1 MGSGRSPDLPDNN
14 QSQGSGR
21 SPDFPDNN
29 QSPGS
34 GRSPDLPS
42 KKRKYNEG
50 YHFITM
56 VTNKRV
62 EVFKY
67 KDIAKAAVSTL
78 LFYEQR
84 GDFKLKGFIVMPDHI
99 HLICESV
106 GNNGAAYLDTPSGS
120 GRSPDLPDNNQSP
133 GSGRSPDLPDNN
145 QSPGSGRSPDLPD
158 NNQSPGSGR
167 SPDLP
172 DNNQFPGSGRSPDLP
187 DNNQS
192 PGSGRSPDLPDNNQ
206 SPGSGRSPDL
216 PDNNQSSGS
225 GRSPDLPDI
234 IRDIKK
240 YIAKK
245 AIEYLLV
252 RDKGIL
258 LRILLP
264 MPKKK
269 GHTYQLWQPDYYD
282 FNILSEKKFTEKLRY
297 MYQNPLRK
305 GLCDDI
311 FEYEFS
317 DIKRYFGSGDPKLP
331 GGG

>member
-1 MGSGRSPDLPDNN
+1 MGSGRSPDLVNNN
-14 QSQGSGR
+14 QL
-21 SPDFPDNN
+21 
-29 QSPGS
+29 PGS

-42 KKRKYNEG
+42 KKPKYNEG

-62 EVFKY
+62 EIFKY

-99 HLICESV
+99 HMICESV
-106 GNNGAAYLDTPSGS
+106 GNNGAADLDTPLGR
-120 GRSPDLPDNNQSP
+120 GRSPDLPNNNQSP

-158 NNQSPGSGR
+158 
-167 SPDLP
+167 
-172 DNNQFPGSGRSPDLP
+172 
-187 DNNQS
+187 
-192 PGSGRSPDLPDNNQ
+192 
-206 SPGSGRSPDL
+206 
-216 PDNNQSSGS
+216 
-225 GRSPDLPDI
+225 I

-252 RDKGIL
+252 WDKGIL

-297 MYQNPLRK
+297 MYQDPLRK

-331 GGG
+331 GEG

>member
-1 MGSGRSPDLPDNN
+1 MMDRLMGSGRSPDLPNN
-14 QSQGSGR
+14 NHPSGS
-21 SPDFPDNN
+21 S
-29 QSPGS
+29 
-34 GRSPDLPS
+34 RSPDLPS

-99 HLICESV
+99 HMICESV
-106 GNNGAAYLDTPSGS
+106 GNNRSPNRNTPSGS
-120 GRSPDLPDNNQSP
+120 GRSPDLPDNNQSPGSGRSPDLPNNNHPSGRGRSPDLPDNNQSP

-158 NNQSPGSGR
+158 
-167 SPDLP
+167 
-172 DNNQFPGSGRSPDLP
+172 
-187 DNNQS
+187 
-192 PGSGRSPDLPDNNQ
+192 
-206 SPGSGRSPDL
+206 
-216 PDNNQSSGS
+216 
-225 GRSPDLPDI
+225 I

-252 RDKGIL
+252 WDKGIL

-305 GLCDDI
+305 GLCDNI